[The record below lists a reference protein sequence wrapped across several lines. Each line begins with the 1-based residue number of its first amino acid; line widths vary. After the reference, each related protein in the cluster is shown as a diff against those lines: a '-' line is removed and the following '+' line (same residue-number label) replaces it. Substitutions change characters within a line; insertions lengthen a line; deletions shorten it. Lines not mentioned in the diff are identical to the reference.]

1 MSFIINIPNNKR
13 LIFIHIPK
21 NGGMSM
27 VKTLEI
33 LNPYR
38 PYSSLLGH
46 LTFLETEQIL
56 THNNKDIYFCISRN
70 PWDRMVSYYNYISQ
84 KKPDEHGVTDLH
96 NKINSGMLFGE
107 FVDIIIAEKRNI
119 FRPQY
124 EYMIN
129 SENNICVNVLSLEKI
144 NEDLQLF
151 LNKQGLE
158 NKFSMT
164 KINTS
169 KHVHYSSFYDSN
181 ELIEK
186 VAKFEK
192 GIIDYHNY
200 KFEKK

>member
-84 KKPDEHGVTDLH
+84 KNQMSMGLQ
-96 NKINSGMLFGE
+96 IC
-107 FVDIIIAEKRNI
+107 IIK
-119 FRPQY
+119 
-124 EYMIN
+124 
-129 SENNICVNVLSLEKI
+129 
-144 NEDLQLF
+144 
-151 LNKQGLE
+151 
-158 NKFSMT
+158 
-164 KINTS
+164 
-169 KHVHYSSFYDSN
+169 
-181 ELIEK
+181 
-186 VAKFEK
+186 
-192 GIIDYHNY
+192 
-200 KFEKK
+200 